1 MKQIK
6 EETENFRKFRQEKE
20 KEVTQLKA
28 KVTNSLNYQIIQLSY
43 FIVNNLCKYSSVKYI
58 LFIDQDRRRQA
69 EFIKLERQHERQQAV
84 LRRKAEQAA
93 AANKRLKEA
102 LAKQQNVAEERAKAQ
117 ERQAGTMQE
126 RIKVQPV
133 PYDLCKRYPAK
144 LQRNVSHIYCAG
156 ILTI

>member
-1 MKQIK
+1 M
-6 EETENFRKFRQEKE
+6 
-20 KEVTQLKA
+20 
-28 KVTNSLNYQIIQLSY
+28 
-43 FIVNNLCKYSSVKYI
+43 
-58 LFIDQDRRRQA
+58 
-69 EFIKLERQHERQQAV
+69 

-133 PYDLCKRYPAK
+133 HYDFCKRYHAK

-156 ILTI
+156 ILTIQL